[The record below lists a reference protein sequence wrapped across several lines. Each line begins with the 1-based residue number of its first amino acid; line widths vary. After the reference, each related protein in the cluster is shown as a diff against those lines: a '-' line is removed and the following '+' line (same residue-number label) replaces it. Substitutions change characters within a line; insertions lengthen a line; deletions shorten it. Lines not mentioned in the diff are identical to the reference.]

1 LNDSIGIIGGTG
13 PEGRGLALRL
23 GLAGLRIY
31 IGSRNKNKAQ
41 RTSDSLLECHPRI
54 DVIGLSNEE
63 VAVSAD
69 LIFIA
74 VPYIAQIPT
83 LKTLER
89 FISGKTVVVIAAPIH
104 FHEGV
109 ARATLVDEG
118 SAAMQVQ
125 KLLPDSSVVSAF
137 QTISHSDLLD
147 INRPINADVVVCSD
161 RDDTRRL
168 VMDIAEKIDGI
179 RAVNGGGLEN
189 SVFLENFVALL
200 INLNKLHKTNTSI
213 KFVGI

>member
-1 LNDSIGIIGGTG
+1 MKDSIGIIGGTG
-13 PEGRGLALRL
+13 PEGKGLSLRL

-41 RTSDSLLECHPRI
+41 AALDSLLECYPEI
-54 DVIGLSNEE
+54 DAVGLSNEE
-63 VAVSAD
+63 VAVAAD

-83 LKTLER
+83 LKALEK
-89 FISGKTVVVIAAPIH
+89 FIDGKTVVVVVAPIH
-104 FHEGV
+104 FREGV
-109 ARATLVDEG
+109 AMAIPVDEG
-118 SAAMQVQ
+118 SAAMQVK
-125 KLLPDSSVVSAF
+125 KLLPNSSVVSAF

-147 INRPINADVVVCSD
+147 INSPINADVVVCSD

-168 VMDIAEKIDGI
+168 VMDIAEKIHGI